1 MKDITKKM
9 LSTIR
14 EGSEKYKEKKV
25 ADLIEEDINLE
36 KDNFVTRAKILMEEA
51 EKKSDDGHGRAIPIT
66 KTTPHFGDVRT
77 SQEDSLI
84 KTVGEQVVLDD
95 DALLYYP
102 DANDLALNGQIPSL
116 NLSFQF
122 RYNDPSGS
130 GVYIYANGLQL
141 TDENS
146 RTIGKIRDAFV
157 NWKQVL
163 VQDGDLMDK
172 LKKVSEN

>member
-1 MKDITKKM
+1 
-9 LSTIR
+9 
-14 EGSEKYKEKKV
+14 
-25 ADLIEEDINLE
+25 
-36 KDNFVTRAKILMEEA
+36 MEEA
-51 EKKSDDGHGRAIPIT
+51 EKKSDDNHGRAIPIT

-102 DANDLALNGQIPSL
+102 DANDLVLNGQIPSL

>member
-1 MKDITKKM
+1 MKDITGKM

-14 EGSEKYKEKKV
+14 EGVEKYKENKV
-25 ADLIEEDINLE
+25 ADLIEEEVSLE
-36 KDNFVTRAKILMEEA
+36 KDNFLTRAKVLMEEA
-51 EKKSDDGHGRAIPIT
+51 EKKSEDGNAIPIT
-66 KTTPHFGDVRT
+66 KTTPHFGDVRA
-77 SQEDSLI
+77 SQEDSLV

-102 DANDLALNGQIPSL
+102 EKNDLVLNGKIPSL

-130 GVYIYANGLQL
+130 GVYVYANGLQL

-146 RTIGKIRDAFV
+146 RTIAKVRDAFV

-163 VQDGDLMDK
+163 VQDGDFMDK
-172 LKKVSEN
+172 LKKIVEN

>member
-1 MKDITKKM
+1 MKDITEKM

-14 EGSEKYKEKKV
+14 EGADKYKKKKV
-25 ADLIEEDINLE
+25 SDLIEEEISLE
-36 KDNFVTRAKILMEEA
+36 KDNFLTRAKILMEEA
-51 EKKSDDGHGRAIPIT
+51 EKKSEEGSDRAIPIT

-77 SQEDSLI
+77 SQEDSLV
-84 KTVGEQVVLDD
+84 KTVGEQVVLKD

-102 DANDLALNGQIPSL
+102 EKNDLVLNGEIPSL
-116 NLSFQF
+116 NLTFQF

-130 GVYIYANGLQL
+130 GIYIYANGLQL
-141 TDENS
+141 TDENN
-146 RTIGKIRDAFV
+146 RTVGKIRDAFV

-172 LKKVSEN
+172 LKKISEE